1 MIIGR
6 STAWSALN
14 NNKHVV
20 RNQPVIGVEGKPRRA
35 SSPAAA
41 LAARSEHVVERGRA
55 LGRAVCEAFRPMC
68 ACELSVGMLETEVD
82 NADHGG
88 TRIRELAAA
97 GEGCECVIIIGCPS
111 SAALPLRTRN
121 NVEIASGDAPACMQD
136 MTSDGL

>member
-1 MIIGR
+1 MNAMIISR
-6 STAWSALN
+6 STAWSALD

-68 ACELSVGMLETEVD
+68 ACELSVSMLKTEV
-82 NADHGG
+82 AAVLHEHRSSERVKLEG
-88 TRIRELAAA
+88 RIFTCNLTFAQVGRVCGSENPPY
-97 GEGCECVIIIGCPS
+97 ERV
-111 SAALPLRTRN
+111 LRFVKRLRC
-121 NVEIASGDAPACMQD
+121 SMQP
-136 MTSDGL
+136 